1 MADKIS
7 LATLALAKA
16 YTDESIEGAGAIKGK
31 NCQIQSITNIE
42 GGHRVTFAWYNESQV
57 LLTDTLDVMDGED
70 GAKGD
75 TGNGIVKIEKTATSG
90 LTDTYTITFTD
101 GTTFDYDVVNGA
113 DGAVLSVN
121 GKTGNVTLT
130 TSDLVNDSGFIQNTV
145 NNLVNYYLKS
155 QIYTK
160 TEVDNIVAAIST
172 LSLSP
177 VEQLPTTD
185 ISTTTIYLIPSST
198 QGVMDQYINLD
209 GTTTG
214 WVKIGDTSID
224 LTNYV
229 TTSDLTLA
237 LADYVTEAELSTYV
251 VDANYVHT
259 DNNYTDTDKAI
270 VGGVTSALAGKADK
284 SEIPENTSDL
294 TNDSGFITNTVNNLA
309 NYYLKS
315 QTYTQSEVDA
325 LIAAVKN
332 GRFISVATL
341 PTTDIDTKAIYL
353 VPSADPQ
360 TGNIKDEYINTDGT
374 SAGWELIG
382 STAIDLSGY
391 VTDAELTTALAD
403 YTTTANLTTLLAAKQ
418 DTISDLA
425 TIRSGANAGASA
437 YQKPATGIP
446 KTDLASAVQTSLEK
460 ADSAVQDISGK
471 ADKVSNATNGNF
483 AGLDASGNLTDSGK
497 SPSDFMASDGVTANP
512 QGTVTGT
519 LTKLGIGSDIYDI
532 QGGGASTL
540 ADLTD
545 VNISNP
551 TDGQILQYDATSQK
565 WVNHVNA
572 PEYISI
578 TVDIYS
584 AVSDTVT
591 FTDQTGQKTVTTD
604 TDGHGQATI
613 ICVNGDSIT
622 FTSTVAKNLSDLS
635 QAYSKSVTIGANTT
649 EVYVMPDGAIYWYGN
664 KVNAE
669 SMSTANG
676 WSVGGYWQTIIM
688 QFKEPTWSTNYVD
701 LISEAA
707 KLAGVGT
714 HTDVNMSLYNTF
726 NVVVESAYNPKGG
739 LNAGLLYG
747 RINQQSKYDHSENTY
762 ATWRD
767 DLSPAPPAKY
777 SLDISSITA
786 TTSACWETVNGNEA
800 KISAIWFE

>member
-1 MADKIS
+1 MDKLSAI
-7 LATLALAKA
+7 TRNLAKK
-16 YTDESIEGAGAIKGK
+16 YTDESVEGAGAIKGK

-42 GGHRVTFAWYNESQV
+42 GGHRITFAWYNESQV

-113 DGAVLSVN
+113 VLSVN
-121 GKTGNVTLT
+121 GKTGNVTLST
-130 TSDLVNDSGFIQNTV
+130 NDLVNDSGFIQNTV

-160 TEVDNIVAAIST
+160 TEVDNIVSAIST
-172 LSLSP
+172 LSLNP

-270 VGGVTSALAGKADK
+270 VGGVTSALALKADK

-294 TNDSGFITNTVNNLA
+294 INDSGFITNLVNDLV
-309 NYYLKS
+309 NYYKKTE
-315 QTYTQSEVDA
+315 TYTQTEVDA
-325 LIAAVKN
+325 LISAIVTLDIKV
-332 GRFISVATL
+332 VATL
-341 PTTDIDTKAIYL
+341 PTTDISRTTIYL

-360 TGNIKDEYINTDGT
+360 TTNIKDEYINIDGT

-382 STAIDLSGY
+382 STAVDLSDY
-391 VTDAELTTALAD
+391 VTDTDLTTALAD

-425 TIRSGANAGASA
+425 TIRSGASAGASA
-437 YQKPATGIP
+437 YQKPSAGIP

-471 ADKVSNATNGNF
+471 ADKVSSATNGNF
-483 AGLDASGNLTDSGK
+483 AGLDTNGNLTDSGK
-497 SPSDFMASDGVTANP
+497 KASDFLPSNTPIPDEVTANP
-512 QGTVTGT
+512 QGTATGT

-532 QGGGASTL
+532 QSGGGSSDKANKTDIAPVENGTTASRAYAVGQQFYLNGSLYKAKAAIAQGATFTIGTNCEL
-540 ADLTD
+540 ADCVTEQLYNKLRKIDIVATTTKG
-545 VNISNP
+545 NY
-551 TDGQILQYDATSQK
+551 TYGQILGQLMTAFNALSQEEKENAVVIRDLQYGDNRNYFYLQTVGSAMFG
-565 WVNHVNA
+565 NL
-572 PEYISI
+572 YI
-578 TVDIYS
+578 
-584 AVSDTVT
+584 
-591 FTDQTGQKTVTTD
+591 G
-604 TDGHGQATI
+604 G
-613 ICVNGDSIT
+613 
-622 FTSTVAKNLSDLS
+622 FTSTSYVSIQMICLANAKWYAASFKSGNTMEFNDLTNQS
-635 QAYSKSVTIGANTT
+635 IGANTQW
-649 EVYVMPDGAIYWYGN
+649 A
-664 KVNAE
+664 
-669 SMSTANG
+669 
-676 WSVGGYWQTIIM
+676 
-688 QFKEPTWSTNYVD
+688 
-701 LISEAA
+701 L
-707 KLAGVGT
+707 GV
-714 HTDVNMSLYNTF
+714 F
-726 NVVVESAYNPKGG
+726 
-739 LNAGLLYG
+739 
-747 RINQQSKYDHSENTY
+747 R
-762 ATWRD
+762 
-767 DLSPAPPAKY
+767 
-777 SLDISSITA
+777 
-786 TTSACWETVNGNEA
+786 
-800 KISAIWFE
+800 